1 MIYKK
6 LNDIPEFLAGDH
18 THLKEVLHPSNDQLT
33 INFSLAH
40 AHLKVGENSLPHR
53 LSHSET
59 YYILE
64 GWGEIYLDEEM
75 QAIEK
80 GDIIYVPENVEQYV
94 KNLGEVVLTFL
105 CIVSP
110 PWSPETEIIKNKK
123 SSNT

>member
-18 THLKEVLHPSNDQLT
+18 THLKEVLHPSNDQLAL
-33 INFSLAH
+33 NFSLAH
-40 AHLKVGENSLPHR
+40 AYLNVGENSLPHR

-64 GWGEIYLDEEM
+64 GQGEIYLNGKM
-75 QAIEK
+75 QTIEK
-80 GDIIYVPENVEQYV
+80 GDIIYVPKNVEQYV
-94 KNLGEVVLTFL
+94 KNKGEVNLTFL

-110 PWSPETEIIKNKK
+110 PWSPETEIIEN
-123 SSNT
+123 N